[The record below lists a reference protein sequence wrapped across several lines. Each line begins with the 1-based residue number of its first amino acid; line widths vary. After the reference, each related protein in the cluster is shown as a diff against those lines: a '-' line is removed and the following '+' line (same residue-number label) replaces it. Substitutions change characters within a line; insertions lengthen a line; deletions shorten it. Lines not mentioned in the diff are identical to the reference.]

1 MALHGNNYWY
11 MHKSIMHTE
20 IRFELGLTE
29 NQVNEST
36 DLVQLN
42 VIRSGQ
48 FNEIYSPSVEY
59 GIATTGSSTAR
70 GIYIIMITIILL
82 AIYLRVFILTRH
94 NIYFSSSI
102 YYSPYLVTQGVVSIL
117 GYRCSLYHDLQIPT
131 VDKP

>member
-1 MALHGNNYWY
+1 

-20 IRFELGLTE
+20 IRFDLGLTE

-82 AIYLRVFILTRH
+82 AYANICLRVFIHTLH
-94 NIYFSSSI
+94 NTVYAEIFARRKFSPI
-102 YYSPYLVTQGVVSIL
+102 LPMPVVGEIFV
-117 GYRCSLYHDLQIPT
+117 Q
-131 VDKP
+131 